1 MSTQDNET
9 IILTRSELYD
19 RVWSTAMRNLAPN
32 LGISDVGL
40 KKLCKRFSIPT
51 PPKGYWAK
59 KEHGKKTDKPKL
71 PTSYRPTH
79 FEIKFH
85 PNARKLQSQLN
96 QVNTNSAV
104 PDKCSEKKIVVP
116 ELLSAPLPI
125 VERTKNSLESTKP
138 DDEGLVQPR
147 AKKTLDIMVAPENI
161 DRALRIMDTLLKDI
175 EERGLQ
181 FELIPKNDTWVSAI
195 KISDEQ
201 ICFGISE
208 IVLRE
213 EREPTPHEKEKM
225 KRWSWHQNDKFY
237 RKVPTG
243 RLCLTIHSGP
253 SDGQRRRF
261 NDTQRWN
268 VENQLN
274 GFITAMYRTAESI
287 KIDRAQREQRQ
298 CELEESERK
307 RHEFERQRDSKL
319 QEIKEEE
326 QRISELMSNSESWN
340 TSQSLRHYICAV
352 RGWAS
357 EENSSLDQTR
367 LDSWLKWATDQADR
381 LDPLKE
387 SPTSILDEK
396 SKWSNWYY

>member
-1 MSTQDNET
+1 MNTQDIET

-19 RVWSTAMRNLAPN
+19 RVWSTAMRNLAPD

-51 PPKGYWAK
+51 PPVGHWAK
-59 KEHGKKTDKPKL
+59 KEHGKKTVKPKL
-71 PTSYRPTH
+71 PTSERPAH

-85 PNARKLQSQLN
+85 PNTRKLQSHLN
-96 QVNTNSAV
+96 LINTSSAV
-104 PDKCSEKKIVVP
+104 PDKSSEKKIVVP

-125 VERTKNSLESTKP
+125 VERTKNSLESAKP

-147 AKKTLDIMVAPENI
+147 AKKTLNIIVAPENI
-161 DRALRIMDTLLKDI
+161 DRALRIMDTLLKAI
-175 EERGLQ
+175 EERGMP
-181 FELIPKNDTWVSAI
+181 FELVHENETWVSAT
-195 KISDEQ
+195 KINDEQ

-213 EREPTPHEKEKM
+213 EREPTPHEKEEM
-225 KRWSWHQNDKFY
+225 KRWSWHQKDQFY
-237 RKVPTG
+237 KKVPTG
-243 RLCLTIHSGP
+243 HLCLAIHSGP

-261 NDTQRWN
+261 SDTQRRN

-287 KIDRAQREQRQ
+287 KVDRAQREQRQ
-298 CELEESERK
+298 RELEESERK
-307 RHEFERQRDSKL
+307 RHEFERQRVSKL

-326 QRISELMSNSESWN
+326 QRISDLMSNSKSWN
-340 TSQSLRHYICAV
+340 TSQTLRCYICAV

-357 EENSSLDQTR
+357 EENHSLDQAG
-367 LDSWLKWATDQADR
+367 LENWLKWATDQADR

-396 SKWSNWYY
+396 SKWNRYY